1 MAIPPF
7 SGILLVTVG
16 ITPYDNRTDE
26 KHASKKRRNG
36 MTTQLS
42 IDQAKTEAFV
52 GKVLADTA
60 GLAVTVMSSIGDRL
74 GLFKN
79 LAELGPATSAEL
91 SERADVDE
99 RYAREWLSAMA
110 SAGYLEYDPA
120 TRRFTLP
127 PEHVPVLAQEGG
139 PVFFGGVQE
148 EIVGLAGPINQL
160 MQAFHTGGGVPMEAY
175 DPSAWEGIARFTSGW
190 FENLLVPVWLPAMP
204 EVLAKLER
212 GALVADVGCGQGK
225 ALIKLAQTYPQS
237 RYVGYDN
244 FAPFIQQATANA
256 QAAGVADRVRFQ
268 HRDVSEGLHEQYDV
282 ITTFDVVHDAVDPR
296 GLLWAIRTAL
306 RPGGRYVCLE
316 INSSDKLEENI
327 GLLGALFYGFSVLY
341 CMTTSLAHHG
351 EGLGTVGIPES
362 KMRELCAEA
371 GFSNVRR
378 VPMENP
384 FNILYEVTP

>member
-1 MAIPPF
+1 
-7 SGILLVTVG
+7 
-16 ITPYDNRTDE
+16 
-26 KHASKKRRNG
+26 
-36 MTTQLS
+36 MTTQQT
-42 IDQAKTEAFV
+42 IDQAKAEAFV

-79 LAELGPATSAEL
+79 LAGQGPATSEEL
-91 SERADVDE
+91 AERARINE

-110 SAGYLEYDPA
+110 SAGYLEYNPV

-160 MQAFHTGGGVPMEAY
+160 MEAFRSGGGVPMEAY
-175 DPSAWEGIARFTSGW
+175 DPSAWEGISRFTSGW
-190 FENLLVPVWLPAMP
+190 FENLLVPVWMPAMP
-204 EVLAKLER
+204 DVQAKLER
-212 GALVADVGCGQGK
+212 GAPVADVGCGQGK

-256 QAAGVADRVRFQ
+256 QAAGVADRVRFEHQ
-268 HRDVSEGLHEQYDV
+268 DVSEGLPEQYDV
-282 ITTFDVVHDAVDPR
+282 ITTFDVVHDAVNPR
-296 GLLWAIRTAL
+296 GLLRAIRNGL
-306 RPGGRYVCLE
+306 RPDGRYVCLE

-327 GLLGALFYGFSVLY
+327 GLLGAFFYSCSVLY

-384 FNILYEVTP
+384 FNILYEVTLWQHHASHL

>member
-1 MAIPPF
+1 
-7 SGILLVTVG
+7 
-16 ITPYDNRTDE
+16 
-26 KHASKKRRNG
+26 
-36 MTTQLS
+36 MTTQQT
-42 IDQAKTEAFV
+42 IDQAKADAFV

-74 GLFKN
+74 GLFKT
-79 LAELGPATSAEL
+79 LAEQGPATSEEL
-91 SERADVDE
+91 AERAHVNE

-110 SAGYLEYDPA
+110 SASYLEYDPA
-120 TRRFTLP
+120 GHRFTLP

-148 EIVGLAGPINQL
+148 EMVGLAGPINQL
-160 MQAFHTGGGVPMEAY
+160 MQAFRSGGGVPMEAY
-175 DPSAWEGIARFTSGW
+175 DSSTWEGIARFTSGW
-190 FENLLVPVWLPAMP
+190 FENLLLPVWLPAMP
-204 EVLAKLER
+204 EVQAKLED

-237 RYVGYDN
+237 RFVGYDS
-244 FAPFIQQATANA
+244 FAPFIEQATANA
-256 QAAGVADRVRFQ
+256 QAAGVADRVRFEHQ
-268 HRDVSEGLHEQYDV
+268 DASEGLPEQYDV
-282 ITTFDVVHDAVDPR
+282 ITTFDVVHDAVNPR
-296 GLLWAIRTAL
+296 GLLRAIRTAL
-306 RPGGRYVCLE
+306 RPCGRYVCLE

-327 GLLGALFYGFSVLY
+327 GLLGAFFYSCSVLY

-351 EGLGTVGIPES
+351 EGLGTTGIPES

-384 FNILYEVTP
+384 FNILYEITL